1 MITIPW
7 QQTASLI
14 HVKSAISKYVHN
26 QFYKNWTEVIVDLH
40 KLFLLGI
47 FSYFFFLIYS
57 PYLNIPF
64 LLFIIKFPFTLDT
77 P

>member
-26 QFYKNWTEVIVDLH
+26 QFYKNWTEAIVHLY
-40 KLFLLGI
+40 KLLSLGI
-47 FSYFFFLIYS
+47 FSSFFFLIYS
-57 PYLNIPF
+57 PYLNIHF
-64 LLFIIKFPFTLDT
+64 
-77 P
+77 